1 MPNRSKDKNQIKSDP
16 LVLQLEVGRRVNDP
30 TPQKETHVTEAGY
43 INDTTQNE
51 GVAAEALMTL
61 LSQSLQEALIA
72 PKKQITI
79 GFLNVRTLAGATRTA
94 EVAKR

>member
-1 MPNRSKDKNQIKSDP
+1 MNEWKKK
-16 LVLQLEVGRRVNDP
+16 
-30 TPQKETHVTEAGY
+30 AGY

-61 LSQSLQEALIA
+61 LSQSLQEALRPIGPMIA

-94 EVAKR
+94 EVAKRWQDVEL

>member
-1 MPNRSKDKNQIKSDP
+1 
-16 LVLQLEVGRRVNDP
+16 
-30 TPQKETHVTEAGY
+30 
-43 INDTTQNE
+43 
-51 GVAAEALMTL
+51 MTL